1 MDTCERKSLRI
12 IDMVTTSVNKQLPK
26 LSQLLGNSIT
36 QARV

>member
-1 MDTCERKSLRI
+1 MDTRERKSLKY
-12 IDMVTTSVNKQLPK
+12 IDAVTTSVNKRLPK